1 MFKNTY
7 QSGLLSIF
15 YSCGSNPLAIWDS
28 EVHNG
33 HIKRLTDQ
41 EVNSVVLEIVSTNV
55 ATTYISCPK
64 NDQVLGIKLPFL
76 VMIVKNLKR
85 YFSFEITILD
95 DKNMRRRFR
104 ISNFQST
111 TKIRPFCTTMPI
123 GLSGGWN
130 QIQFNLAD
138 FTRRAYGSQFIES
151 LRVQIHANVRLR
163 RIYFADRLYTEE
175 ELPQE
180 YKLYLPLDRK
190 IKKKDGKKPPAE
202 IPPVE
207 GVPEVGD
214 IPAEGIPPTA
224 VPSKAV
230 SMVKTTSQAVTV
242 SKAALSSVVAPKE
255 AGEGVPEGQAPLAE
269 AEGTP
274 AVEGEATPIAE
285 REGAPVAEGEG
296 APAVEGEAA
305 PAVEGEAEPAA
316 EGEAVPVEGEAP
328 VEAPP
333 TEGEPTEAAAPAEG
347 EAPAEVPTETPAEAP
362 AEAAPAEEAPPT
374 DEALP
379 ADEAPADTLPAE

>member
-55 ATTYISCPK
+55 ATTYITCPK
-64 NDQVLGIKLPFL
+64 DNNQVLGIKLPFL

-190 IKKKDGKKPPAE
+190 IKKKDEKKPPE
-202 IPPVE
+202 QIPP
-207 GVPEVGD
+207 
-214 IPAEGIPPTA
+214 PAEGVLPPESVPEEIEIKAEGLPPTA
-224 VPSKAV
+224 VPSKMGPPV
-230 SMVKTTSQAVTV
+230 PRVPSQA
-242 SKAALSSVVAPKE
+242 AAVIKTEPVQ
-255 AGEGVPEGQAPLAE
+255 AGEAVP
-269 AEGTP
+269 
-274 AVEGEATPIAE
+274 EGEATPVETEATPAGE
-285 REGAPVAEGEG
+285 ATPVAGEATPVAEGE
-296 APAVEGEAA
+296 AA
-305 PAVEGEAEPAA
+305 PAA

-328 VEAPP
+328 A
-333 TEGEPTEAAAPAEG
+333 EGEPAAALVEG
-347 EAPAEVPTETPAEAP
+347 EAPAEAPGEAP
-362 AEAAPAEEAPPT
+362 AEAPTEAAPEEAPTAEEAPPAEEAP
-374 DEALP
+374 A
-379 ADEAPADTLPAE
+379 EAPPAE